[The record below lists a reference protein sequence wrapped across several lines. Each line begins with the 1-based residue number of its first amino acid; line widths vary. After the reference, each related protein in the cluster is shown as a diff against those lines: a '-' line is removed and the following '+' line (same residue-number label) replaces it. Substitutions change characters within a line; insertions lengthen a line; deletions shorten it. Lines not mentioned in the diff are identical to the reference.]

1 MKLFKK
7 NQDQPEDKIRL
18 RRESLQLQRLAR
30 MVDVVYAIL
39 IWRFFTLLP
48 QPTAEQLSWEHIG
61 SFLSA
66 NIGGFLSI
74 VIGIVVAIIYW
85 IQNNV
90 LFGNLQSTDS
100 RHTILSILQLFFL
113 LIFLLSLRLG
123 IELGASNGT
132 RALESMAAALVGISG
147 GWGWA
152 YAIKNHRLLSPEVTE
167 QYALSIERSYSGRA
181 DHGLYYRSIC
191 LCRTDPLGNFLAELS
206 GGGLVGETAQAGKKG
221 VGHIPAILSVRY
233 SGSQADTQVRTLDT
247 ILRPGGYQNC
257 GNVMEIV
264 KLLAY

>member
-7 NQDQPEDKIRL
+7 NQDQPEDKTRL
-18 RRESLQLQRLAR
+18 RRESLQLRRLAR
-30 MVDVVYAIL
+30 MIDVVYAIL
-39 IWRFFTLLP
+39 IWRFFMLLP
-48 QPTAEQLSWEHIG
+48 RPTAEQLSWEHIG

-152 YAIKNHRLLSPEVTE
+152 YAIKNHRLLFPEVTE
-167 QYALSIERSYSGRA
+167 QYAYQLRDRI
-181 DHGLYYRSIC
+181 
-191 LCRTDPLGNFLAELS
+191 LAEPITACITLPCAFVGPILWEISWLS
-206 GGGLVGETAQAGKKG
+206 YPLV
-221 VGHIPAILSVRY
+221 VWLVRRRRR
-233 SGSQADTQVRTLDT
+233 AKRV
-247 ILRPGGYQNC
+247 
-257 GNVMEIV
+257 
-264 KLLAY
+264 

>member
-1 MKLFKK
+1 LKLFKK

-18 RRESLQLQRLAR
+18 RRESLQLRRLAR
-30 MVDVVYAIL
+30 MIDVVYAIL

-167 QYALSIERSYSGRA
+167 QYALRLRDRI
-181 DHGLYYRSIC
+181 
-191 LCRTDPLGNFLAELS
+191 LAEPITACITVPFAFVGPILWEISWLS
-206 GGGLVGETAQAGKKG
+206 YPVVVWLVRRRRRAKR
-221 VGHIPAILSVRY
+221 V
-233 SGSQADTQVRTLDT
+233 
-247 ILRPGGYQNC
+247 
-257 GNVMEIV
+257 
-264 KLLAY
+264 